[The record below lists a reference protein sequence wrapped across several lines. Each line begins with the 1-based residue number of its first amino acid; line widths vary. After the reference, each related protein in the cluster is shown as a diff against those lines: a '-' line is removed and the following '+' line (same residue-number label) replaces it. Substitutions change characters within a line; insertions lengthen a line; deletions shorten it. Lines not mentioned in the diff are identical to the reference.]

1 MEGVREDVRAMGMSA
16 LMRAKIAGAVLAA
29 AAMILIPA
37 VSAQAAPRNPVQ
49 ISSSALTWAEQHT
62 KGLSYSWGGAGPYSY
77 DCSGLVSTAL
87 RHEGVY
93 LPHYTVGMVHS
104 GKLYRVY
111 HPRRGDLA
119 FWGSPG
125 YPYHVEFYVG
135 HGYTYGARTYGEPIG
150 FHKISPWF
158 SPSSY
163 WRIR

>member
-1 MEGVREDVRAMGMSA
+1 
-16 LMRAKIAGAVLAA
+16 MRAKWVAALVAVT
-29 AAMILIPA
+29 AMFAVPA
-37 VSAQAAPRNPVQ
+37 VNAQAAPENPAV
-49 ISSSALTWAEQHT
+49 ISSSALSWAEQHT
-62 KGLSYSWGGAGPYSY
+62 KGLPYSWGGAGPYSY

-93 LPHYTVGMVHS
+93 LPHYTVGMVQS
-104 GKLYRVY
+104 GKLYRVW

-135 HGYTYGARTYGEPIG
+135 YGLTYGARTYGEPIG
-150 FHKISPWF
+150 FHAMKYFP
-158 SPSSY
+158 PTSY